1 MERQRDH
8 FNVDYDPLY
17 IMHTNILSYTP
28 FLEDE
33 KTSTSIPMYPT
44 FVSSKSFTDVN
55 SSCQY
60 REWMGRNSSL
70 NVSGR
75 DNCQSWISLF
85 SFLYRSGVGAESSM
99 SICKLLL
106 NMQKC
111 YIRKT
116 SVKLLW
122 PRLFCLG
129 I

>member
-60 REWMGRNSSL
+60 RE
-70 NVSGR
+70 
-75 DNCQSWISLF
+75 
-85 SFLYRSGVGAESSM
+85 
-99 SICKLLL
+99 
-106 NMQKC
+106 
-111 YIRKT
+111 
-116 SVKLLW
+116 
-122 PRLFCLG
+122 
-129 I
+129 